1 MPHIDNSF
9 FQLED
14 GTPLPPVN
22 NDTIEEKSAINRLKR
37 MKDDFDTKWEHMGP
51 LERERREKD
60 LKEQRRKVAAFK
72 GTGML
77 EG

>member
-1 MPHIDNSF
+1 MIGFDNSWLTDEEGNPF
-9 FQLED
+9 
-14 GTPLPPVN
+14 PPVN
-22 NDTIEEKSAINRLKR
+22 NDTIEEKSAISRLKR
-37 MKDDFDTKWEHMGP
+37 MKDDFDAKWEQMGP